1 MMSNRQKKL
10 LLLGGSRYLLP
21 VIREAHLLGCHVIT
35 CDYLPD
41 NYAHRFSDEYHNVSI
56 VDREAV
62 LSLSRTLKID
72 GIMSFACDPGVVT
85 GAYVA
90 EQLGLPYGGS
100 YESVSILQDKGRFRR
115 FLTDNSFT
123 VPVSASYTKASDALD
138 DFSRFRLPVIVKPVD
153 SAGSKGVR
161 RVDNEA
167 DLPVAVANALAHSIS
182 GQFIIEEFIEAKGF
196 ASDTECFTVDGE
208 LQFVSFNNQYF
219 DALAENPYTP
229 AGFTWPSHMPQAC
242 QDELRSELQR
252 LMTLLSMKNSVYNIE
267 CRQGTDGKAYLM
279 EVSPRGGGNRLCE
292 MLHYACGTNLI
303 RSAVCAALGEPLDP
317 LSDPVYDGF
326 WAQVILHSDRDG
338 LFKCLSIDDSVRGN
352 VVEEALWVQPG
363 EAIERFTGANKSL
376 GTLVLRFDS
385 AEEADARMSSI
396 RDWLKIETK

>member
-1 MMSNRQKKL
+1 MEIKL
-10 LLLGGSRYLLP
+10 TFQERLKDLRTERGLTLSELETATGISRSSLGKYESDECKEVSHASIVTLAKYYDVTSDYLLGLSENKNPANADL
-21 VIREAHLLGCHVIT
+21 
-35 CDYLPD
+35 
-41 NYAHRFSDEYHNVSI
+41 SDLH
-56 VDREAV
+56 
-62 LSLSRTLKID
+62 
-72 GIMSFACDPGVVT
+72 
-85 GAYVA
+85 
-90 EQLGLPYGGS
+90 
-100 YESVSILQDKGRFRR
+100 LQDDVIAILKSGKLNNRLLCELIRHDRFRR
-115 FLTDNSFT
+115 FLTDNGFT
-123 VPVSASYTKASDALD
+123 VPVSASYTKVSDALD

-167 DLPVAVANALAHSIS
+167 DLPAAVANALAHSIS

-196 ASDTECFTVDGE
+196 ASDTECFTVNGE

-229 AGFTWPSHMPQAC
+229 AGFTWPSHMPQTC